1 MNVSG
6 TVQLWTVYQMN
17 GQCML
22 RGGFLSCVTVGQ
34 IAGSE
39 NKTWGMVSYLELVRN
54 GSQSETIGSEDIYE
68 DFACLG

>member
-1 MNVSG
+1 MKVSG

-17 GQCML
+17 RQCML

-34 IAGSE
+34 IAESE
-39 NKTWGMVSYLELVRN
+39 NKTRGMVSCLELVQN